1 MPPFGRL
8 AALIVSANDMS
19 AAMEFAQNLASKA
32 PHSDKVRVLGPAPAP
47 LALIRGRHRVRL
59 LLHGGR
65 SLNVPQTLRAWLANV
80 KPTGSVRLSI
90 DVDPYSFL

>member
-1 MPPFGRL
+1 
-8 AALIVSANDMS
+8 
-19 AAMEFAQNLASKA
+19 
-32 PHSDKVRVLGPAPAP
+32 
-47 LALIRGRHRVRL
+47 VRL